1 MIALIVILSIALLI
15 ALLLSTKVL
24 LHIRYEESLT
34 VYLRV
39 LFVKIRLYPSKKEKK
54 KYPHS
59 MSKRKAQR
67 IKDSLKKKQKGEP
80 KKKKKR
86 KSKEKEKEK
95 EPKEAPDLISILS
108 IITSFV
114 KSFLRLFAGSVRIR
128 SSRLHI
134 VVAAEDA
141 ADTAIAYGTLTQ
153 AVNLLFPMLDGI
165 KTFKHLPRGKELS
178 VRADFLSDT
187 PKIDADVELYIRVG
201 SALKAV
207 CLAAIRA
214 FKGAVKRQLRQLER
228 QK

>member
-1 MIALIVILSIALLI
+1 MTALIVILSIALLI

-59 MSKRKAQR
+59 MSKRKAQK
-67 IKDSLKKKQKGEP
+67 IKDSLKKKQKEEP

-86 KSKEKEKEK
+86 KAKEKEK

>member
-1 MIALIVILSIALLI
+1 MTALIVILSIALLI

-24 LHIRYEESLT
+24 LQIRYDDSLT

-39 LFVKIRLYPSKKEKK
+39 LFVKIRLYPSEKEKK

-67 IKDSLKKKQKGEP
+67 IKDSLKKKQKEEP

-86 KSKEKEKEK
+86 KSKEKE
-95 EPKEAPDLISILS
+95 PKEAPDLISIIS

-134 VVAAEDA
+134 VVAAEEA

>member
-1 MIALIVILSIALLI
+1 MTALIVILSIALLI

-59 MSKRKAQR
+59 MSKRKAQK
-67 IKDSLKKKQKGEP
+67 IKDSLQKKQKEEP

-86 KSKEKEKEK
+86 KSKEKEKE
-95 EPKEAPDLISILS
+95 PKEAPDLISIIS

-153 AVNLLFPMLDGI
+153 AINLLFPMLDGI

-187 PKIDADVELYIRVG
+187 SKIDADVELYIRVG

-214 FKGAVKRQLRQLER
+214 FKKAVKRQLRQLER

>member
-1 MIALIVILSIALLI
+1 MTALIVILSIALLI

-39 LFVKIRLYPSKKEKK
+39 LFVKIRLYPSEKEKK

-59 MSKRKAQR
+59 MSKRKAQK

-86 KSKEKEKEK
+86 KSKEK

-134 VVAAEDA
+134 VVAAEEA

>member
-1 MIALIVILSIALLI
+1 MTALIVILSIALLI

-39 LFVKIRLYPSKKEKK
+39 LFVKIRLYPSKKKK
-54 KYPHS
+54 KKHPHS
-59 MSKRKAQR
+59 MSKRKAQK
-67 IKDSLKKKQKGEP
+67 IKDSLQKKPKEEP
-80 KKKKKR
+80 KKR
-86 KSKEKEKEK
+86 KSKKKEKEK
-95 EPKEAPDLISILS
+95 EPKEAPDLISIIS

-134 VVAAEDA
+134 VVATEDA
-141 ADTAIAYGTLTQ
+141 ADTAIAYGALTQ
-153 AVNLLFPMLDGI
+153 AINLLFPMLDGI

-187 PKIDADVELYIRVG
+187 SKIDADVELYIRVG

-214 FKGAVKRQLRQLER
+214 FKKAVKRQLRQLER

>member
-1 MIALIVILSIALLI
+1 MTALIVILSIALLI

-54 KYPHS
+54 KHPHS
-59 MSKRKAQR
+59 MSKRKAQK
-67 IKDSLKKKQKGEP
+67 IKDSLQKKPKEEP
-80 KKKKKR
+80 KKR
-86 KSKEKEKEK
+86 KSKKKEKEK
-95 EPKEAPDLISILS
+95 EPKEAPDLISIIS

-134 VVAAEDA
+134 VVATEDA
-141 ADTAIAYGTLTQ
+141 ADTAIAYGALTQ
-153 AVNLLFPMLDGI
+153 AINLLFPMLDGI

-178 VRADFLSDT
+178 VQADFLSDT
-187 PKIDADVELYIRVG
+187 SKIDADVELYIRVG

-214 FKGAVKRQLRQLER
+214 FKKAVKRQLRQLER

>member
-1 MIALIVILSIALLI
+1 MTALIVILSIALLI

-39 LFVKIRLYPSKKEKK
+39 LFVKIRLYPSEKEKK

-59 MSKRKAQR
+59 MSKRKAQK

-86 KSKEKEKEK
+86 KSKEKEK

-141 ADTAIAYGTLTQ
+141 ADTAIAYGALTQ

>member
-1 MIALIVILSIALLI
+1 MTALIVILSIALLI

-39 LFVKIRLYPSKKEKK
+39 LFVKIRLYPSEKEKK

-59 MSKRKAQR
+59 MSKRKAQK

-86 KSKEKEKEK
+86 KSKEKE
-95 EPKEAPDLISILS
+95 PKEAPDLISILS
-108 IITSFV
+108 IITNFV

-141 ADTAIAYGTLTQ
+141 ADTAIAYGALTQ

-165 KTFKHLPRGKELS
+165 KAFKHLPRGKELS

>member
-1 MIALIVILSIALLI
+1 MTALIVILSIALLI

-54 KYPHS
+54 KHPHS
-59 MSKRKAQR
+59 MSKRKAQK
-67 IKDSLKKKQKGEP
+67 IKDSLQKKPKEEP
-80 KKKKKR
+80 KKR
-86 KSKEKEKEK
+86 KSKKKEKEN
-95 EPKEAPDLISILS
+95 EPKEAPDLISIIS

-141 ADTAIAYGTLTQ
+141 ADTAIAYGALTQ
-153 AVNLLFPMLDGI
+153 AINLLFPMLDGI

-187 PKIDADVELYIRVG
+187 SKIDADVELYIRVG

-214 FKGAVKRQLRQLER
+214 FKKAVKRQLRQLER

>member
-1 MIALIVILSIALLI
+1 MTALIVILSIALLI

-24 LHIRYEESLT
+24 LQIRYDDSLT

-39 LFVKIRLYPSKKEKK
+39 LFVKIRLYPSEKEKK

-59 MSKRKAQR
+59 MSKRKAQK

-86 KSKEKEKEK
+86 KSKEK

-187 PKIDADVELYIRVG
+187 PKIDADVELYIRAG

-214 FKGAVKRQLRQLER
+214 FKKAVKRQLRQLER

>member
-1 MIALIVILSIALLI
+1 MTALIVILSIALLI

-59 MSKRKAQR
+59 MSKRKAQK
-67 IKDSLKKKQKGEP
+67 IKDSLQKKPKEEP

-86 KSKEKEKEK
+86 KSKEKEKE
-95 EPKEAPDLISILS
+95 PKEAPDLISIIS

-187 PKIDADVELYIRVG
+187 PKIDADVELYIRAG

-214 FKGAVKRQLRQLER
+214 FKKAVKRQLRQLER

>member
-1 MIALIVILSIALLI
+1 MTALIVILSIALLI

-24 LHIRYEESLT
+24 LQIRYDDSLT

-54 KYPHS
+54 RYPHS

-86 KSKEKEKEK
+86 KSKEKEK

>member
-1 MIALIVILSIALLI
+1 MTALIVILSIALLI

-54 KYPHS
+54 KHPHS
-59 MSKRKAQR
+59 MSKRKAQK
-67 IKDSLKKKQKGEP
+67 IKDSLQKKP
-80 KKKKKR
+80 KKKPKKR
-86 KSKEKEKEK
+86 KSKKKEKEK
-95 EPKEAPDLISILS
+95 EPKEAPDLISIVS
-108 IITSFV
+108 IITNFV
-114 KSFLRLFAGSVRIR
+114 KSFIRIFAGSVRIR

-134 VVAAEDA
+134 VVATEDA
-141 ADTAIAYGTLTQ
+141 ADTAIAYGALTQ
-153 AVNLLFPMLDGI
+153 AINLLFPLLDGI

-187 PKIDADVELYIRVG
+187 PKIDANIELYIRAG

-214 FKGAVKRQLRQLER
+214 FKKAVKRQLRQLER

>member
-1 MIALIVILSIALLI
+1 MTALIVILSIALLI

-24 LHIRYEESLT
+24 LQIRYDDSLT

-39 LFVKIRLYPSKKEKK
+39 LFVKIRLYPSEKEKK

-67 IKDSLKKKQKGEP
+67 IKDSLKKKQKEEP

-86 KSKEKEKEK
+86 KSKEK

-134 VVAAEDA
+134 VVAAEEA

>member
-1 MIALIVILSIALLI
+1 MTALIVILSIALLI

-39 LFVKIRLYPSKKEKK
+39 LFVKIRLYPSEKEKK

-59 MSKRKAQR
+59 MSKRKAQK
-67 IKDSLKKKQKGEP
+67 IKDSLKKKQKEEP

-86 KSKEKEKEK
+86 KSKEKEK

-108 IITSFV
+108 IITNFV

-214 FKGAVKRQLRQLER
+214 FKKAVKRQLRQLER

>member
-1 MIALIVILSIALLI
+1 MTALIVILSIALLI

-24 LHIRYEESLT
+24 LQIRYDDSLT

-39 LFVKIRLYPSKKEKK
+39 LFVKIRLYPSEKEKK

-59 MSKRKAQR
+59 MSKRKAQK

-80 KKKKKR
+80 KKRKKR
-86 KSKEKEKEK
+86 KSKEKEK

>member
-1 MIALIVILSIALLI
+1 MTALIVILSIALLI

-39 LFVKIRLYPSKKEKK
+39 LFVKIQLYPSKKEKK
-54 KYPHS
+54 KHPHS
-59 MSKRKAQR
+59 MSKRKAQK
-67 IKDSLKKKQKGEP
+67 IKDSLQKKP
-80 KKKKKR
+80 KKEPKKR
-86 KSKEKEKEK
+86 KSKKKEKEK
-95 EPKEAPDLISILS
+95 EPKEAPDLISIIS

-134 VVAAEDA
+134 VVATEDA
-141 ADTAIAYGTLTQ
+141 ADTAIAYGALTQ
-153 AVNLLFPMLDGI
+153 AINLLFPMLDGI

-187 PKIDADVELYIRVG
+187 SKIDADVELYIRVG

-214 FKGAVKRQLRQLER
+214 FKKAVKRQLRQLER

>member
-1 MIALIVILSIALLI
+1 MTALIVILSIALLI

-80 KKKKKR
+80 RKKKKR
-86 KSKEKEKEK
+86 KSKEKEK

-108 IITSFV
+108 IITNFV

-214 FKGAVKRQLRQLER
+214 FKKAVKRQLRQLER

>member
-1 MIALIVILSIALLI
+1 MTALIVILSIALLI

-24 LHIRYEESLT
+24 LQIRYDDSLT

-54 KYPHS
+54 RYPHS

-86 KSKEKEKEK
+86 KSKEKEK

-141 ADTAIAYGTLTQ
+141 ADTAIAYGALTQ

>member
-1 MIALIVILSIALLI
+1 MTALIVILSIALLI

-54 KYPHS
+54 KHPHS
-59 MSKRKAQR
+59 MSKRKAQK
-67 IKDSLKKKQKGEP
+67 IKDSLQKKPKEEP
-80 KKKKKR
+80 KKR
-86 KSKEKEKEK
+86 KSKKKEKEK
-95 EPKEAPDLISILS
+95 EPKEAPDLISIIS

-134 VVAAEDA
+134 VIATEDA
-141 ADTAIAYGTLTQ
+141 ADTAIAYGALTQ
-153 AVNLLFPMLDGI
+153 AINLLFPMLDGI

-187 PKIDADVELYIRVG
+187 SKIDADVELYIRVG

-214 FKGAVKRQLRQLER
+214 FKKAVKRQLRQLER

>member
-1 MIALIVILSIALLI
+1 MTALIVILSIALLI

-39 LFVKIRLYPSKKEKK
+39 LFVKIRLYPSEKEKK

-59 MSKRKAQR
+59 MSKRKAQK
-67 IKDSLKKKQKGEP
+67 IKDSLKKKQKEEP

-86 KSKEKEKEK
+86 KSKEKEK

-108 IITSFV
+108 IITNFV

-141 ADTAIAYGTLTQ
+141 ADTAIAYGALTQ

-165 KTFKHLPRGKELS
+165 KAFKHLPRGKELS

>member
-1 MIALIVILSIALLI
+1 MTALIVILSIALLI

-24 LHIRYEESLT
+24 LQIRYDDSLT

-39 LFVKIRLYPSKKEKK
+39 LFVKIRLYPSEKEKK

-59 MSKRKAQR
+59 MSKRKAQK

-86 KSKEKEKEK
+86 KSKEK

-134 VVAAEDA
+134 VVAAEEA

>member
-1 MIALIVILSIALLI
+1 MTALIVILSIALLI

-39 LFVKIRLYPSKKEKK
+39 LFVKIRLYPSEKEKK

-59 MSKRKAQR
+59 MSKRKAQK

-86 KSKEKEKEK
+86 KSKEK

-134 VVAAEDA
+134 VVAAEEA

-187 PKIDADVELYIRVG
+187 PKIDADVELYIRAG

>member
-1 MIALIVILSIALLI
+1 MTALIIILSIALLI

-54 KYPHS
+54 KHPHS
-59 MSKRKAQR
+59 MSKRKAQK
-67 IKDSLKKKQKGEP
+67 IKDSLQKKPKEEP
-80 KKKKKR
+80 KKR
-86 KSKEKEKEK
+86 KSKKKEKEK
-95 EPKEAPDLISILS
+95 EPKEAPDLISIIS

-134 VVAAEDA
+134 VVATEDA
-141 ADTAIAYGTLTQ
+141 ADTAIAYGALTQ
-153 AVNLLFPMLDGI
+153 AINLLFPMLDGI

-187 PKIDADVELYIRVG
+187 SKIDADIELYIRVG

-214 FKGAVKRQLRQLER
+214 FKKAVKRQLRQLER

>member
-1 MIALIVILSIALLI
+1 MTALIVILSIALLI

-54 KYPHS
+54 KHPHS
-59 MSKRKAQR
+59 MSKRKAQK
-67 IKDSLKKKQKGEP
+67 IKDSLQKKP
-80 KKKKKR
+80 KKKPKKR
-86 KSKEKEKEK
+86 KSKKKEKEK
-95 EPKEAPDLISILS
+95 EPKEAPDLISIVS
-108 IITSFV
+108 IITNFV
-114 KSFLRLFAGSVRIR
+114 KSFIRIFAGSVRIR

-134 VVAAEDA
+134 VVATEDA
-141 ADTAIAYGTLTQ
+141 ADTAIAYGALTQ
-153 AVNLLFPMLDGI
+153 AINLLFPLLDGI

-187 PKIDADVELYIRVG
+187 PKIDANIELYIRAG

-214 FKGAVKRQLRQLER
+214 FKKAVKRQLRQLEK

>member
-1 MIALIVILSIALLI
+1 MTALIVILSIALLI

-54 KYPHS
+54 KHPHS
-59 MSKRKAQR
+59 MSKRKAQK
-67 IKDSLKKKQKGEP
+67 IKDSLQKKP
-80 KKKKKR
+80 KKKPKKR
-86 KSKEKEKEK
+86 KSKKKEKEK
-95 EPKEAPDLISILS
+95 EPKEAPDLISIIS

-134 VVAAEDA
+134 VVATEDA
-141 ADTAIAYGTLTQ
+141 ADTAIAYGSLTQ
-153 AVNLLFPMLDGI
+153 AVNLLFPLLDGI

-178 VRADFLSDT
+178 VSADFLSDT
-187 PKIDADVELYIRVG
+187 SKIDADVELYIRVG

-214 FKGAVKRQLRQLER
+214 FKKAVKRQLRQLER

>member
-1 MIALIVILSIALLI
+1 MTALIVILSIALLI

-24 LHIRYEESLT
+24 LHIRYDDSLT

-39 LFVKIRLYPSKKEKK
+39 LFVKIRLYPSEKEKK
-54 KYPHS
+54 RYPHS

-67 IKDSLKKKQKGEP
+67 IKDSLKKKQKEEP

-86 KSKEKEKEK
+86 KSKEK

-134 VVAAEDA
+134 VVAAENA

>member
-1 MIALIVILSIALLI
+1 MTALIVILSIALLI

-39 LFVKIRLYPSKKEKK
+39 LFVKIRLYPSEKEKK

-67 IKDSLKKKQKGEP
+67 IKDSLKKKQKEEP

-86 KSKEKEKEK
+86 KSKEKEKA
-95 EPKEAPDLISILS
+95 PKEAPDLISIIS

-141 ADTAIAYGTLTQ
+141 ADTAIAYGALTQ

-201 SALKAV
+201 GALKAV

>member
-1 MIALIVILSIALLI
+1 MTALIVILSIALLI

-39 LFVKIRLYPSKKEKK
+39 LFVKIRLYPSEKEKK

-67 IKDSLKKKQKGEP
+67 IKDSLKKKQKEEP

-86 KSKEKEKEK
+86 KSKEK

-108 IITSFV
+108 IIISFV

-141 ADTAIAYGTLTQ
+141 ADTAIAYGALTQ

-178 VRADFLSDT
+178 IRADFLSDT

>member
-1 MIALIVILSIALLI
+1 MTALIVILSIALLI

-24 LHIRYEESLT
+24 LQIRYDDSLT

-39 LFVKIRLYPSKKEKK
+39 LFVKIRLYPSKNEKK

-59 MSKRKAQR
+59 MSKRKAQK
-67 IKDSLKKKQKGEP
+67 IKDSLKKKQKEEP

-86 KSKEKEKEK
+86 KSKEKEK

-108 IITSFV
+108 IITNFV

-141 ADTAIAYGTLTQ
+141 ADTAIAYGALTQ
-153 AVNLLFPMLDGI
+153 AVDLLFPMLDGI

>member
-1 MIALIVILSIALLI
+1 MTALIVILSIALLI

-24 LHIRYEESLT
+24 LQIRYDDSLT

-39 LFVKIRLYPSKKEKK
+39 LFVKIRLYPSEKEKK

-59 MSKRKAQR
+59 MSKRKAQK
-67 IKDSLKKKQKGEP
+67 IKDSLQKKPKEEP
-80 KKKKKR
+80 KKR
-86 KSKEKEKEK
+86 KSKKKEKEK
-95 EPKEAPDLISILS
+95 EPKEAPDLISIIS

>member
-1 MIALIVILSIALLI
+1 MTALIVILSIALLI

-24 LHIRYEESLT
+24 LQIRYDDSLT

-59 MSKRKAQR
+59 MSKRKAQK
-67 IKDSLKKKQKGEP
+67 IKDSLKKKQKEEP
-80 KKKKKR
+80 KKRKKR
-86 KSKEKEKEK
+86 KSKEKEK
-95 EPKEAPDLISILS
+95 EPKEAPDLISIIS

>member
-1 MIALIVILSIALLI
+1 MTALIVILSIALLI

-54 KYPHS
+54 KHPHS
-59 MSKRKAQR
+59 MSKRKAQK
-67 IKDSLKKKQKGEP
+67 IKDSLQKKP
-80 KKKKKR
+80 KKKPQKR
-86 KSKEKEKEK
+86 KSKKKEKEK
-95 EPKEAPDLISILS
+95 EPKEAPDLISIVS
-108 IITSFV
+108 IITNFV
-114 KSFLRLFAGSVRIR
+114 KSFIRIFAGSVRIR

-134 VVAAEDA
+134 VVATEDA
-141 ADTAIAYGTLTQ
+141 ADTAIAYGALTQ
-153 AVNLLFPMLDGI
+153 AINLLFPMLDGI

-187 PKIDADVELYIRVG
+187 SKIDADVELYIRVG

-214 FKGAVKRQLRQLER
+214 FKKAVKRQLRQLER

>member
-1 MIALIVILSIALLI
+1 MTALIVILSIALLI

-24 LHIRYEESLT
+24 LQIRYDDSLT

-39 LFVKIRLYPSKKEKK
+39 LFVKIRLYPSEKEKK

-67 IKDSLKKKQKGEP
+67 IKDSLKKKQKEEP

-86 KSKEKEKEK
+86 KSKEK

-134 VVAAEDA
+134 VVAAENA

>member
-1 MIALIVILSIALLI
+1 MTALIVILSIALLI

-39 LFVKIRLYPSKKEKK
+39 LFVKIRLYPSEKEKK

-67 IKDSLKKKQKGEP
+67 IKDSLKKKQKKEP

-86 KSKEKEKEK
+86 KSKEKEK

-141 ADTAIAYGTLTQ
+141 ADTAIAYGALTQ
-153 AVNLLFPMLDGI
+153 AVDLLFPMLDGI

>member
-1 MIALIVILSIALLI
+1 MTALIVILSIALLI

-39 LFVKIRLYPSKKEKK
+39 LFVKIRLYPSEKEKK

-59 MSKRKAQR
+59 MSKRKAQK
-67 IKDSLKKKQKGEP
+67 IKNSLKKKQKGEP

-86 KSKEKEKEK
+86 KSKEK

-141 ADTAIAYGTLTQ
+141 ADTAIAYGALTQ